1 MCVYVC
7 MVCVRTADSM
17 TNVLFF
23 VSFSLSLSLFP
34 CAAVLEKVQLIGKI
48 RESLENVYGPEYG
61 AFLKEF
67 VPVFMRILQN
77 VPRQTVLNA
86 EHKLRNMI
94 LEVSQ

>member
-1 MCVYVC
+1 MYVRACV
-7 MVCVRTADSM
+7 S
-17 TNVLFF
+17 
-23 VSFSLSLSLFP
+23 P
-34 CAAVLEKVQLIGKI
+34 CAAVLEKLQLIGKI

-94 LEVSQ
+94 LEVSDPTPLIHSIHA

>member
-1 MCVYVC
+1 MLFL
-7 MVCVRTADSM
+7 TTPSAAAAD
-17 TNVLFF
+17 
-23 VSFSLSLSLFP
+23 
-34 CAAVLEKVQLIGKI
+34 KVKLIGKI

-77 VPRQTVLNA
+77 VPRQTVLNM

-94 LEVSQ
+94 LEVRSPSDPHHSSMIQTRVMSIP

>member
-1 MCVYVC
+1 MYVRACV
-7 MVCVRTADSM
+7 S
-17 TNVLFF
+17 
-23 VSFSLSLSLFP
+23 P
-34 CAAVLEKVQLIGKI
+34 CAAVLEKLQLVGKI

-94 LEVSQ
+94 LEVSDPTPPIHSIHA